1 MTDQMAKAQAERDSA
16 CAEAARLRGQ
26 VEILQA
32 QANRQARAS
41 APRQVPP
48 APRER
53 VKKQA

>member
-16 CAEAARLRGQ
+16 CEEAARLRGQ